1 MTLRRTEQPHDL
13 AQGLDTLA
21 PPAILSALVE
31 GQLAALAALRPALP
45 ALQAGAEAMAAAI
58 GNGGRLIYTAAG
70 SSGLMGMADGLEL
83 PGTFGLSPAQIVIS
97 LAGGA
102 ASLQHMTG
110 NTEDDVAEARAAAS
124 TVRAHDCVIAIS
136 ASGATPYPL
145 AFLKAAP
152 QATRIAIVNTPA
164 SPMLAQA
171 EIGICLET
179 PPEVISGS
187 TRLGAATAQKAA
199 LNAMSSLMGVLLGH
213 VHDGM
218 MVNLVADNAKL
229 EDRAARIVARI
240 SGCDLAS
247 AHHHLTAAS
256 GAIKLAVL
264 LASGARDIENA
275 AQILGAARGH
285 LRAALNSM

>member
-1 MTLRRTEQPHDL
+1 MTLRKTEQPHDL
-13 AQGLDTLA
+13 ALGLDTLA
-21 PPAILSALVE
+21 PSAILLALVD
-31 GQLAALAALRPALP
+31 GQLAALASLHPALP
-45 ALQAGAEAMAAAI
+45 ALQEGAEAMATAI
-58 GNGGRLIYTAAG
+58 RNGGRLIYAAAG

-83 PGTFGLSPAQIVIS
+83 CGTFGLSPAQIVIS

-110 NTEDDVAEARAAAS
+110 NTEDDAKEARQAAS
-124 TVRAHDCVIAIS
+124 SVQPNDCIIAVS

-152 QATRIAIVNTPA
+152 QAKRIAIVNTPA
-164 SPMLAQA
+164 SPMLALA
-171 EIGICLET
+171 DIGICLET

-229 EDRAARIVARI
+229 KDRAARIVARI
-240 SGCDLAS
+240 SGCDLPT
-247 AHHHLTAAS
+247 AHLHLTTAN
-256 GAIKLAVL
+256 GAVKLAVL
-264 LASGARDIENA
+264 LASGARNTEHATKILEA
-275 AQILGAARGH
+275 AQGH
-285 LRAALNSM
+285 LRAALNEV